1 MKLVTAILVL
11 CVLLATVGIILLIVL
26 ANPQIVG
33 IRLAVLV
40 MSHVGI
46 CGVILV
52 LAECLQT
59 L

>member
-1 MKLVTAILVL
+1 MVTAILVL
-11 CVLLATVGIILLIVL
+11 LVLLTTVGIILLIVL

-33 IRLAVLV
+33 LRLAALV
-40 MSHVGI
+40 VCHVGI

>member
-1 MKLVTAILVL
+1 MVTAILVL
-11 CVLLATVGIILLIVL
+11 AVLLTTVGIILLILL

-33 IRLAVLV
+33 IRLAFLV
-40 MSHVGI
+40 MAHISV
-46 CGVILV
+46 CGVILI